1 MQPVALQRLT
11 QQLYQLTLLQ
21 VSSLILATSRSASG
35 KKRKEEK
42 KKKDTKYLIM
52 WSAMHT

>member
-21 VSSLILATSRSASG
+21 VFSLILATSRSASE
-35 KKRKEEK
+35 KNVK
-42 KKKDTKYLIM
+42 KKKKKKN
-52 WSAMHT
+52 